1 MTTHSEKNSQT
12 RLIVATS
19 LFTLSILA
27 SFLFS
32 YTSHLGEK
40 YWVLTRPVAIG
51 VQIGDRDLTLVKAS
65 LSAPITKYLNARENP
80 AGSISTRNLKAGEL
94 LNREDIS
101 EDSTFLT
108 TENISLA
115 IRAVDIPSSVQIGD
129 LVSLYQVQDARNGEV
144 VQSPTEVISGVFVRD
159 IARKSAN
166 FGSDVALTLSL
177 NRREVPAVLQ
187 ASASGRLVVASAHG

>member
-65 LSAPITKYLNARENP
+65 LSAPITKYLSASENP

-144 VQSPTEVISGVFVRD
+144 VQSPTEIISGVFVRD

-166 FGSDVALTLSL
+166 FGSDIALTLSL
-177 NRREVPAVLQ
+177 NRREVPAVLL